1 MNNIIL
7 ILAFISAALN
17 LAYFNH
23 YFFSLVNKQNR
34 RAFFRA
40 NRDEDEMKII
50 MHWVNVVVLIL
61 GLVYFDV
68 TTIVLLIKKLI
79 HGDLFNQILAFGYDA
94 ISFAFTILTDV
105 LSDNLPDGVSDF
117 IEQILGYFNI
127 QPSEGV
133 VAGFGLLVSLSLN
146 VSILFNY
153 FRKKPFAVRSEED
166 FLFADDM
173 PSNAPQDQIIQLLI
187 LEGCGILI
195 DPGSFEILGMHY
207 GNSTEARLFNAK
219 LFQAH
224 LTTYFEDE
232 GIMTAPIINPVTHN
246 KKYAL
251 KREKTF
257 NQLYAKPMKAFNQL
271 DLNDRLAFISLVC
284 KIEYVLAKLIE
295 GSQKPELIKEFKQSD
310 SEKEIA
316 FRGLLN
322 YSAETSVLNNLKTFL
337 SIRKD
342 LLFAEELKQ
351 VRLDNRDALKF
362 AETVVKLLLKSDLNY
377 SKEEKQR
384 LFGFIQKCF

>member
-34 RAFFRA
+34 RSFFRA

-117 IEQILGYFNI
+117 SEQILGYFNI

-153 FRKKPFAVRSEED
+153 FRK
-166 FLFADDM
+166 
-173 PSNAPQDQIIQLLI
+173 
-187 LEGCGILI
+187 
-195 DPGSFEILGMHY
+195 
-207 GNSTEARLFNAK
+207 
-219 LFQAH
+219 
-224 LTTYFEDE
+224 
-232 GIMTAPIINPVTHN
+232 
-246 KKYAL
+246 
-251 KREKTF
+251 
-257 NQLYAKPMKAFNQL
+257 
-271 DLNDRLAFISLVC
+271 
-284 KIEYVLAKLIE
+284 
-295 GSQKPELIKEFKQSD
+295 
-310 SEKEIA
+310 
-316 FRGLLN
+316 
-322 YSAETSVLNNLKTFL
+322 
-337 SIRKD
+337 
-342 LLFAEELKQ
+342 
-351 VRLDNRDALKF
+351 
-362 AETVVKLLLKSDLNY
+362 
-377 SKEEKQR
+377 
-384 LFGFIQKCF
+384 